1 MSNASLNE
9 RLYRSML
16 RIRRVEERIIDVY
29 WSDKIKSPVHLSI
42 GQEAVASGVC
52 EALSVGDTVF
62 GTYRGHHVYLAKGG
76 DMKAMVAE
84 LYGKVTGCARGKG
97 GSMHLI
103 DLKQGVAGTSAVVGT
118 TIANAVGHAY
128 ALKVR
133 GEAKVV
139 AVFFGDGAVNEGVF
153 HESMNFAALKKL
165 PIALICENN
174 SYAVH
179 SHYLTRRPLDNICE
193 QARSYGMPAE
203 RIENNDVLEIHR
215 WAARAADDIK
225 TAGSGPHFVECLTY
239 RWMEHVGPGEDF
251 HLGYRTPDERQPWVD
266 SDQLERIGAMLPAGL
281 REKIDG
287 QVDREVDEAFDF
299 AERSPFPEPAE
310 LHMHVFDE

>member
-1 MSNASLNE
+1 
-9 RLYRSML
+9 ML
-16 RIRRVEERIIDVY
+16 RIRRVEQKIIDVY

-52 EALSVGDTVF
+52 EALSSEDTVF

-76 DMKAMVAE
+76 DMKAMIAE

-103 DLKQGVAGTSAVVGT
+103 DWEHGVAGTSAVVGT
-118 TIANAVGHAY
+118 TVANAVGHAY

-133 GEAKVV
+133 DERKMV
-139 AVFFGDGAVNEGVF
+139 AVFFGDGAVNEGVY
-153 HESMNFAALKKL
+153 HESLNFAALKKL
-165 PIALICENN
+165 PVAFICENN
-174 SYAVH
+174 AYAVH

-203 RIENNDVLEIHR
+203 RVENNDVLQVHG
-215 WAARAADDIK
+215 WAARAAEAIK
-225 TAGSGPHFVECLTY
+225 GEGSGPVFLECLTY

-251 HLGYRTPDERQPWVD
+251 DLGYRTPEERQPWVD
-266 SDQLERIGAMLPAGL
+266 SDQLPRVGAMLPADVRG
-281 REKIDG
+281 EIESA
-287 QVDREVDEAFDF
+287 VEREVEEAFDY
-299 AERSPFPEPAE
+299 AERSPFPGSDE
-310 LHMHVFDE
+310 LRMHVFDE